1 MNKILNIKKVLKKTF
16 IYTCYYRFRKYR
28 WVKIRKSQ
36 LLKEAIEKF
45 QQERP
50 AHGSLADYKK
60 ALKKH
65 FVSYSEYMYQ
75 YEFWHLSEQEKQQF
89 IARDAL
95 RLFYYD
101 IPWKVKNTFWN
112 KVNFLNLFSKYIYRD
127 WICVNSVSYNV
138 FCSFINQV
146 KECIVKPLD
155 NCCGLGIHKIVA
167 SEIVDYSS
175 LYRDLGR
182 ENILLEECIN
192 ECEELRSFHPKSLN
206 SIRVVTVYSHEKV
219 VVFGAFFRMGV
230 GESVIDN
237 AHAGGLFAQIN
248 VDTGLI
254 ESEGIDINGN
264 RYIKHPDTHKWIKGF
279 QIPRWDE
286 IKSICIEA
294 SKIVPENPITGWD
307 VVIDTKGNIEFI
319 EGNHGPDFD
328 VMQSPLKI
336 GVKSRLYNLLES

>member
-1 MNKILNIKKVLKKTF
+1 MLKIKTKLKKTF
-16 IYTCYYRFRKYR
+16 IYTCYYRLRKYR
-28 WVKIRKSQ
+28 WIQIRKSQ
-36 LLKEAIEKF
+36 LLKDAIERF
-45 QQERP
+45 QMESP
-50 AHGSLADYKK
+50 IHGSLVDYKK
-60 ALKKH
+60 ALRKH

-75 YEFWHLSEQEKQQF
+75 YEFWRLSEQERKQF
-89 IARDAL
+89 VARDTM

-101 IPWKVKNTFWN
+101 IPWEVKNSFWN
-112 KVNFLNLFSKYIYRD
+112 KVNFLKLFSKYIYRD

-155 NCCGLGIHKIVA
+155 NCCGMGIHKIVA
-167 SEIVDYSS
+167 SEIMDYPT
-175 LYRDLGR
+175 LYKNLVR
-182 ENILLEECIN
+182 ENVLLEECIS
-192 ECEELRSFHPKSLN
+192 ECEELKSFHPTSLN
-206 SIRVVTVYSHEKV
+206 SIRVVTISSHEKA

-230 GESVIDN
+230 GGNVIDN

-264 RYIKHPDTHKWIKGF
+264 RYIEHPNSHKRIKGF
-279 QIPRWDE
+279 QIPRWED

-294 SKIVPENPITGWD
+294 SKVIPENPITGWD
-307 VVIDTKGNIEFI
+307 VVINTKGNIEFI

-336 GVKSRLYNLLES
+336 GVKRKLYNLIKS